1 MADDNVIGIV
11 EKLIDTCRDGEKG
24 YREAA
29 EHTSDPELR
38 GYFSDQCTE
47 RAKFAEELQ
56 QALHR
61 IGKWETTRQGSVGG
75 VLRRAWID
83 VKSMVG
89 GGDHS
94 VLEAVEAG
102 EDSAKHAY
110 EEARR
115 ESLPPDIRSIVE
127 RQATSVI
134 AAHDHVRLLRDRR
147 KAA

>member
-1 MADDNVIGIV
+1 MADDKVIAFV

-29 EHTSDPELR
+29 EHISDPELR
-38 GYFSDQCTE
+38 GYFSDQCAE

-61 IGKWETTRQGSVGG
+61 MGKWETTRQGSVGG

-83 VKSMVG
+83 LKSLVG
-89 GGDHS
+89 GGDKS

-102 EDSAKHAY
+102 EDSAKEVY
-110 EEARR
+110 EEARQHL
-115 ESLPPDIRSIVE
+115 LPPEIRSIVE
-127 RQATSVI
+127 RQAISVI